1 MPLSTEFV
9 VAPMEAVVRLEVA
22 QPVDHVE
29 HREAQRE
36 ESSGDLV
43 NSEGIRMTN
52 KRQFPYFHLVDQMSD
67 TCEK

>member
-1 MPLSTEFV
+1 MPFPTELV
-9 VAPMEAVVRLEVA
+9 IAPVEAVVRLEVA
-22 QPVDHVE
+22 QPVNHVE
-29 HREAQRE
+29 YREAQGE

-43 NSEGIRMTN
+43 NSEGNTYDD